1 MIAFFF
7 LNSFD
12 FETEKLNQLL
22 GEMSERDCE
31 TFNFNHRKID
41 FKEWTKTSVYGTR
54 KFVLK
59 DKDETLAD
67 ARKKLKFLKILH
79 NVLVGIIFLVAAQA
93 VWIPLFLVS
102 KHISHSY

>member
-1 MIAFFF
+1 MATLAV
-7 LNSFD
+7 LNSYE
-12 FETEKLNQLL
+12 FETEKLNQLQ
-22 GEMSERDCE
+22 GELSEKDCE
-31 TFNFNHRKID
+31 TFNFDHRKID

-79 NVLVGIIFLVAAQA
+79 NVLVGIMFLVAAQA

-102 KHISHSY
+102 KHISNSY